1 MSTPQDV
8 GSETD
13 HRHEEEIATV
23 RAMIVAVK
31 AEIREIEA
39 EMEDVK
45 FDPPDHR
52 RPGLE
57 NKELTL
63 HEELVKL
70 LRELNTLLTK
80 GSQASGTPFGAK
92 TIELAMPDFLRGM
105 EITRACI
112 TFDSEESFM
121 RYLRN
126 IGSPGLLLVDEQEEK
141 LMVNSFAQLVPGAV
155 YTDSLYYYEDA
166 LDSVIGK
173 QRHDEYEYEDEDEL
187 TKAPTLCVPHAESDQ
202 EDKHMQLTSDIKI
215 ADHNVVDKGQDVTCV
230 GLHKT
235 QAKGAKLVKEVPK
248 RYEEFAKLP
257 NELPPAVMPAFKEK
271 QPMPERQMPEA
282 VLRPQRACTDI
293 KVVQF
298 HSSGHATQLM
308 SRVGAAGRLLRF

>member
-1 MSTPQDV
+1 MSKAQDV
-8 GSETD
+8 GSGTD
-13 HRHEEEIATV
+13 HHEMEIAAV
-23 RAMIVAVK
+23 RAKIVAVK

-45 FDPPDHR
+45 FDYPDQR

-57 NKELTL
+57 LTLHELTL

-80 GSQASGTPFGAK
+80 GSQASGTPSGAK
-92 TIELAMPDFLRGM
+92 TIELAMPDFLR
-105 EITRACI
+105 
-112 TFDSEESFM
+112 
-121 RYLRN
+121 
-126 IGSPGLLLVDEQEEK
+126 VDEQEKK
-141 LMVNSFAQLVPGAV
+141 LMVNRFAQLVPGAV

-173 QRHDEYEYEDEDEL
+173 QRHHQYEYEDEDEL
-187 TKAPTLCVPHAESDQ
+187 IKAPTLCVAHAESDQ
-202 EDKHMQLTSDIKI
+202 EDSHMQLTSDIKI
-215 ADHNVVDKGQDVTCV
+215 ADHNVVDKGQDATCV
-230 GLHKT
+230 GLHET

-271 QPMPERQMPEA
+271 QPMPERQVPEA
-282 VLRPQRACTDI
+282 VLRPQRACTDM

-298 HSSGHATQLM
+298 HRSGHATQVM